1 MNAQSP
7 MRIGISV
14 GDTNGIGLEVV
25 LKALADQQAYTDCSP
40 IIYASKGL
48 LKQNLDL
55 LDLEFPEVISLVA
68 GQALEKGKVYV
79 KEIWSN
85 EVIFEAGSPS
95 PSSGQLSFESLEAV
109 VEDLKA
115 GELDGMVTA
124 PIDKKNIQGKDFYF
138 PGHTE
143 YLASKVG
150 SDEVLML
157 LVSGE
162 LRIGVVTGH
171 IPISKVASTI
181 TSELI
186 QEKARMMHHS
196 LVNDFGIASPRIAVF
211 GLNPHAGDGGLLGSE
226 EEITIQPAI
235 AALRAQGIEAQGP
248 FPADGFFG
256 SSVYTKYDA
265 ILAMYHDQGL
275 VPFKALS
282 FGSGVNFT
290 AGLSIVRTSPDHGTA
305 FDIAGQN
312 KADGSSFAAALRCA
326 IGIVNNRRRI
336 KQGVDQDGHL
346 S

>member
-1 MNAQSP
+1 MNDRSP

-25 LKALADQQAYTDCSP
+25 LKALSDRQAYADCSA
-40 IIYASKGL
+40 IIYASEGL

-55 LDLEFPEVISLVA
+55 LDIEFSEILSLGA
-68 GQALEKGKVYV
+68 GQEPEKGQVYI
-79 KEIWSN
+79 KEIWS
-85 EVIFEAGSPS
+85 EAVEFNPGAPS
-95 PSSGQLSFESLEAV
+95 ASSGQLSFESLEAV
-109 VEDLKA
+109 VEDLKS
-115 GELDGMVTA
+115 GQLDAMVTA

-143 YLASKVG
+143 YLASKVD
-150 SDEVLML
+150 SDKVLML
-157 LVSGE
+157 LISGA
-162 LRIGVVTGH
+162 LRVGVVTGH
-171 IPISKVASTI
+171 IPISKVATHI

-186 QEKARMMHHS
+186 QEKSRMMHHS
-196 LVNDFGIASPRIAVF
+196 LVHDFGLAKPRIAVF

-226 EEITIQPAI
+226 EEHIIQPAI
-235 AALRAQGIEAQGP
+235 AALQALGIEAQGP

-305 FDIAGQN
+305 FDIAGKN
-312 KADGSSFAAALRCA
+312 KADGSSFAAAIRCA
-326 IGIVNNRRRI
+326 IDIVSNRRE
-336 KQGVDQDGHL
+336 
-346 S
+346 

>member
-1 MNAQSP
+1 MKTRSP

-25 LKALADQQAYTDCSP
+25 LKALANLQAYADCSP
-40 IIYASKGL
+40 IIYASQGL

-55 LDLEFPEVISLVA
+55 LDLEFPEVLPLST
-68 GQALEKGKVYV
+68 GQEFEKGRVYV
-79 KEIWSN
+79 NDIWSH
-85 EVIFEAGSPS
+85 EVVFEPGIPS
-95 PSSGQLSFESLEAV
+95 PSSGQFSFESLEAV

-115 GELDGMVTA
+115 GQLDAMVTA

-162 LRIGVVTGH
+162 LRVGVVTGH
-171 IPISKVASTI
+171 IPISKVAAAIS
-181 TSELI
+181 SELI

-196 LVNDFGIASPRIAVF
+196 LVNDFGITSPRIAVL

-226 EEITIQPAI
+226 EELTIQPAI
-235 AALRAQGIEAQGP
+235 AALQTQGIDAQGP

-256 SSVYTKYDA
+256 SSVYTKYDS

-326 IGIVNNRRRI
+326 IDIVNNRRMHE
-336 KQGVDQDGHL
+336 QSMEQNGHL
-346 S
+346 A